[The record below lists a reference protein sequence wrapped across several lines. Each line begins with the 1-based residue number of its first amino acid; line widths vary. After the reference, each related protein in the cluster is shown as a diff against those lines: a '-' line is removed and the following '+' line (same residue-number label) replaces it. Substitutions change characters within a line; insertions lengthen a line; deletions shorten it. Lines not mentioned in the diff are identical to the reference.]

1 MFIMQKRFLIIF
13 ILFSAFFTSLF
24 GAEVLK
30 IADIVFPEN
39 QSDASYEAQ
48 LQPSIAKIKEAI
60 VPYKNYRV
68 EVIGDTSCGDNYE
81 KYASKVEDA
90 LMDGGIAPKNIAV
103 HYYRKKGGVSDCS
116 ESRRV
121 KIMLKL
127 QHRINNDIDG
137 DGVPN
142 AVDKCP
148 KTPHNM
154 PVNAEG
160 CMLST
165 EVVLLDGRKKHTA
178 IIVKTPKGSVVIDK
192 PLVGVSIGANESISK
207 PKKVSKAEL
216 QAITGDIL
224 KTSNQ
229 KQYRFVF
236 YFNKLD
242 LTKASKQELQKMLQ
256 TLSSLHKPYINITG
270 NTDTIG
276 TLEHNQIL
284 GLKRA
289 QEIAEYIKNANVDYL
304 KMDISSDSELN
315 LAVPTPDET
324 REARNRRVVVLIQ

>member
-30 IADIVFPEN
+30 IADIVFQEN
-39 QSDASYEAQ
+39 QSNASYEAQ
-48 LQPSIAKIKEAI
+48 VEPSIEQIKKAI
-60 VPYKNYRV
+60 IPYANYKV
-68 EVIGDTSCGDNYE
+68 EVIGDTSCGENYE
-81 KYASKVEDA
+81 KYASLVEDA
-90 LMDGGIAPKNIAV
+90 LMDGGITPKNISLR
-103 HYYRKKGGVSDCS
+103 YYRQKGGASDCS
-116 ESRRV
+116 ISRHV
-121 KIMLKL
+121 VILLTL
-127 QHRINNDIDG
+127 QNRINNDIDG
-137 DGVPN
+137 DGVVN

-148 KTPHNM
+148 NTPADM
-154 PVNAEG
+154 PVNAQG

-178 IIVKTPKGSVVIDK
+178 IIVKTPKGSVLIDK
-192 PLVGVSIGANESISK
+192 PLVGVSIGADASISP

-224 KTSNQ
+224 QTSNQ

-236 YFNKLD
+236 YFNNLD
-242 LTKASKQELQKMLQ
+242 LTQASKQELHRMLQ
-256 TLSSLHKPYINITG
+256 TLSSLPKPYINITG
-270 NTDTIG
+270 HTDTID
-276 TLEHNQIL
+276 TVEHNKIL

-289 QEIAEYIKNANVDYL
+289 QKIANYIKNANVDYL
-304 KMDISSDSELN
+304 KIDLSSDSELN